1 MGSISL
7 RRRKA
12 KSAKLARKFGT
23 VPPTKRHLP
32 EFPTNLSLIILLI
45 VVVFLISGGLF
56 DVISGTPIMI
66 QQGETAFFYM
76 PYDMN
81 SQTVLESMLFAI
93 LLLIG
98 ISGGYLASRTLYSST
113 RKESSLLTVL
123 SITLIVISVFGSY
136 LLLELK
142 IPGIFT

>member
-1 MGSISL
+1 MSF

-12 KSAKLARKFGT
+12 KSAKLARKFGA
-23 VPPTKRHLP
+23 VPPTKRQLP
-32 EFPTNLSLIILLI
+32 EFPTNLSLVILLI

-56 DVISGTPIMI
+56 VAVSGAPVMI
-66 QQGETAFFYM
+66 QQGETAFFFI

-81 SQTVLESMLFAI
+81 SQTVLESMLFGI
-93 LLLIG
+93 LLLFG

-113 RKESSLLTVL
+113 RKESSLLTVI
-123 SITLIVISVFGSY
+123 SISLIVISVFGSY

-142 IPGIFT
+142 IPGIFL

>member
-1 MGSISL
+1 MPSISL

-12 KSAKLARKFGT
+12 KSTKLTRKFGT
-23 VPPTKRHLP
+23 VPRTKRNLP
-32 EFPTNLSLIILLI
+32 EFPPNLLLIILLI

-56 DVISGTPIMI
+56 NAVSGAPLMI
-66 QQGETAFFYM
+66 QQGETALPFI

-93 LLLIG
+93 LLVLG

-113 RKESSLLTVL
+113 RKESSIFTIL
-123 SITLIVISVFGSY
+123 SIALLMIGVFGSY
-136 LLLELK
+136 FLLEIK
-142 IPGIFT
+142 IPGIFL